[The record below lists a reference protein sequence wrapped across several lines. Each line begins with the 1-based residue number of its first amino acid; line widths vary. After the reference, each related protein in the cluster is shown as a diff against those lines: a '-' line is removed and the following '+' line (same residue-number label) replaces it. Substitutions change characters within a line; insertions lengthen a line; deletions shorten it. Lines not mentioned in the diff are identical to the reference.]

1 MTNSPSRKKTTM
13 NDKPKGD
20 GPVITDQRP
29 FWYRL
34 NTAGTTPSSR
44 TARRAAAKIAAQFRK
59 GARV

>member
-1 MTNSPSRKKTTM
+1 MI

-20 GPVITDQRP
+20 DPVITDQRP

-59 GARV
+59 AKGARV